1 MNCLRSKN
9 RGFTLIEG
17 LIAAIILV
25 LALIPVFDVMRK
37 SFEEQKATI
46 NTLLAVNLAIGK
58 LNSLKNMSFESMK
71 GESTTFE
78 SEPFNGTL
86 DFNFHPQTPPLSSEK
101 KWYGE
106 VVEITVKIEWAE
118 ERSGRDRS
126 LKMSTLVANK

>member
-1 MNCLRSKN
+1 MNCLRNKK

-17 LIAAIILV
+17 LVAAIILV
-25 LALIPVFDVMRK
+25 LALIPVVDVMRK

-46 NTLLAVNLAIGK
+46 NTLLAVNLAIGE
-58 LNSLKNMSFESMK
+58 LNRLKNMSFESMK
-71 GESTTFE
+71 SEPDTFE
-78 SEPFNGTL
+78 SDPFSATL
-86 DFNFHPQTPPLSSEK
+86 NFDFHPQTPPLSSEK

-118 ERSGRDRS
+118 ERSGRARS